1 MLAKGGEKM
10 AEISLALPQP
20 ETTPNTVLPANVKN
34 AKPSSGKKDG
44 SFGAILDSTAG
55 TATDTKKTEGNIES
69 VKPVG
74 NDNLAFWAL
83 GGIMLTSL
91 IVNTEEQQ
99 TSPAQPAGIAESITG
114 VPANTTLPAAILTN
128 LTTQS
133 MVTPKQV
140 TEQAVSSNEN
150 VALES
155 TIIPNVIAQNTQTVP
170 TGLPSLT
177 TSSPA
182 APVRGQTVDVLPSL
196 PNPEPVLTG
205 QPEDAGNIDAQKA
218 AIIPNLL
225 NMNSGQEVAGDI
237 SGNNLAVLSVTTNPI
252 VTTATVVSN
261 KSNSPM
267 PKKADERSIVVND
280 PLAAATEG
288 GSFENVVTA
297 VMPKENSTPGK
308 EEQQPHQDSAQ
319 ATDTQLQ
326 SLPLP
331 DQDSNSEY
339 AKVESGLNRQAF
351 AVENVQ
357 VSNSTKPVEVIA
369 PVTGSQAAYVPED
382 PHNITSQIVEQAR
395 MINRVNNSEMV
406 VKLKPEH
413 LGELT
418 LKVSVENGA
427 VSASF
432 HSNNSEV
439 RTVIEASLTQLRQ
452 ELSNQG
458 LKVEN
463 VGVYAGLNQ
472 FFSNDQQQAA
482 PQQQIKFKN
491 RKQEQSFIEA
501 AEAIS
506 VLPDVAAAGVD
517 YRI

>member
-1 MLAKGGEKM
+1 MPPSAQKARL
-10 AEISLALPQP
+10 SLPTGL
-20 ETTPNTVLPANVKN
+20 TDSVLPSVFLVSVAVPAVESKIAPKDPSFFPELGLAFFTLAGN
-34 AKPSSGKKDG
+34 AVLGAVSEDG
-44 SFGAILDSTAG
+44 SF
-55 TATDTKKTEGNIES
+55 KN
-69 VKPVG
+69 
-74 NDNLAFWAL
+74 
-83 GGIMLTSL
+83 
-91 IVNTEEQQ
+91 
-99 TSPAQPAGIAESITG
+99 
-114 VPANTTLPAAILTN
+114 
-128 LTTQS
+128 
-133 MVTPKQV
+133 
-140 TEQAVSSNEN
+140 
-150 VALES
+150 
-155 TIIPNVIAQNTQTVP
+155 
-170 TGLPSLT
+170 
-177 TSSPA
+177 
-182 APVRGQTVDVLPSL
+182 
-196 PNPEPVLTG
+196 
-205 QPEDAGNIDAQKA
+205 
-218 AIIPNLL
+218 
-225 NMNSGQEVAGDI
+225 
-237 SGNNLAVLSVTTNPI
+237 
-252 VTTATVVSN
+252 
-261 KSNSPM
+261 
-267 PKKADERSIVVND
+267 VVN
-280 PLAAATEG
+280 
-288 GSFENVVTA
+288 A

-308 EEQQPHQDSAQ
+308 EEQHQQQQDSAQ

-326 SLPLP
+326 SLPLT
-331 DQDSNSEY
+331 DQNSNSEY

-351 AVENVQ
+351 VIDNVQ
-357 VSNSTKPVEVIA
+357 VSNSPKPVEVIA
-369 PVTGSQAAYVPED
+369 PVTGPEATYVPED

-432 HSNNSEV
+432 HSNNQEV

-472 FFSNDQQQAA
+472 FFSNDQQQAT

-501 AEAIS
+501 AEAIA